1 MKTLEDFTKK
11 QSPKRRKSKL
21 NEYGKEIKE
30 LYDLGYR
37 VTQIREFL
45 GENGIDITERAIF
58 YFLSKKDVNNNRN
71 KTAGGSKNETKKSKD
86 INELQKE
93 FDQNPMFD
101 VFKKR
106 IQKSKELQKEDK
118 EK

>member
-11 QSPKRRKSKL
+11 QPPKRRKSKL

-30 LYDLGYR
+30 LYNMGYR
-37 VTQIREFL
+37 VPQIREFL
-45 GENGIDITERAIF
+45 SINGIKISCTSI
-58 YFLSKKDVNNNRN
+58 YNFLSKKNVNNRN
-71 KTAGGSKNETKKSKD
+71 KTAGGSKNETKKPKD
-86 INELQKE
+86 INELRKE
-93 FDQNPMFD
+93 FEENPVFD

-106 IQKSKELQKEDK
+106 IQKSKELAKEDK